1 MSASPHER
9 LRSRDGTELA
19 WHHWPLHGPRLG
31 SVLLVHGVGEH
42 LQRYPHVAQA
52 LLDAGFEVGGIDLRG
67 HGLSAGRRGHVLRW
81 QDYVDDVHAAAERLP
96 DPLFL
101 TAHSMGALV
110 ALDFLRTDQR
120 VRAVALSG
128 PLLGVAV
135 EAPRW
140 KTSLA
145 GVLSRLAPGL
155 QLANEIDPAE
165 VCGNLDVQRRY
176 QEDPLN
182 FNRIT
187 PRWYTE
193 MRAALLRVRAHAT
206 SYRIPLQVHAGAQ
219 DRIVSIEAMRQFV
232 DQWGGEHELHLWP
245 GGRHEVFNEVFGPEV
260 LRSVTRWLRTQ
271 AGAGDAAGGQGEQA
285 SSAS

>member
-1 MSASPHER
+1 MSARATDR

-19 WHHWPLHGPRLG
+19 WHHWPAPHPARG

-42 LQRYPHVAQA
+42 LQRYPHVAEA
-52 LLDAGFEVGGIDLRG
+52 LTQAGFEVGGIDLRG
-67 HGLSAGRRGHVLRW
+67 HGLSAGKRGHVLSW
-81 QDYVDDVHAAAERLP
+81 QDYVDDVHAAADRLP
-96 DPLFL
+96 DPLFV

-110 ALDFLRTDQR
+110 ALDFLRDDT
-120 VRAVALSG
+120 RAQGVVLSG

-182 FNRIT
+182 FNRVT

-193 MRAALLRVRAHAT
+193 MRAALERVRAHA
-206 SYRIPLQVHAGAQ
+206 SGFRLPLQVHAGSE
-219 DRIVSIEAMRQFV
+219 DRIVSLDALQRV
-232 DQWGGEHELHLWP
+232 LGQWGGEHELHLWP
-245 GGRHEVFNEVFGPEV
+245 EGKHEVFNETFGDQV
-260 LRSVTRWLRTQ
+260 LASVTAWLSAQ
-271 AGAGDAAGGQGEQA
+271 ADALTAA
-285 SSAS
+285 

>member
-1 MSASPHER
+1 MSARATDR

-19 WHHWPLHGPRLG
+19 WHHWPAPHPSRG

-42 LQRYPHVAQA
+42 LQRYPHVAEA
-52 LLDAGFEVGGIDLRG
+52 LTQAGFEVGGIDLRG
-67 HGLSAGRRGHVLRW
+67 HGLSTGKRGHVLRW

-110 ALDFLRTDQR
+110 ALDFLRTDTRTQ
-120 VRAVALSG
+120 AVVLSG

-182 FNRIT
+182 FNRVT

-193 MRAALLRVRAHAT
+193 MRTALERVRAHA
-206 SYRIPLQVHAGAQ
+206 SGYRLPLQVHAGTE
-219 DRIVSIEAMRQFV
+219 DRIVSLDALHRFLG
-232 DQWGGEHELHLWP
+232 QWGGEHELHLWP
-245 GGRHEVFNEVFGPEV
+245 KGKHEVFNETFAEQV
-260 LRSVTRWLRTQ
+260 LATVTSWLGSQ
-271 AGAGDAAGGQGEQA
+271 ADALAA
-285 SSAS
+285 A